1 MGMHKGMCGRYQNP
15 PASTKNDFGKR
26 GGQEL
31 YLRDYIARKK
41 ESDSFFDKPKLS
53 YMDTINHPSF
63 RVASNYVDK
72 ARTILK
78 EIMTQEEAYGWI
90 KAWASGAGDGSE

>member
-1 MGMHKGMCGRYQNP
+1 MTNDIGKCGDGDKLL
-15 PASTKNDFGKR
+15 S
-26 GGQEL
+26 
-31 YLRDYIARKK
+31 DYIARKK